1 LKPTVMPPRVE
12 IVESLLKG
20 DARCTFAIHLPED
33 L

>member
-1 LKPTVMPPRVE
+1 MPPRVE